1 MAQEEKETSERVNKA
16 TELTRRIWACKL
28 YTTLKIQLL
37 LVSVT
42 IQMITNQ
49 REWILIRLKEDK
61 WGYNNK
67 DRFSHSNLREGKNI
81 TKVLTIIKTP

>member
-1 MAQEEKETSERVNKA
+1 MTRPIMAQEEKETSERVNKA

-49 REWILIRLKEDK
+49 RE
-61 WGYNNK
+61 
-67 DRFSHSNLREGKNI
+67 
-81 TKVLTIIKTP
+81 